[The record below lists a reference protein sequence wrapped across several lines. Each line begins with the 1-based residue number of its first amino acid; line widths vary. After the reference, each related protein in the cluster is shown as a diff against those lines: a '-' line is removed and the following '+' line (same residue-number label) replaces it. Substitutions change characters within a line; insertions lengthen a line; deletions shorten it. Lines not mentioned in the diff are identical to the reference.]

1 MAIYHFSVKPISRSN
16 GRSATA
22 AAAYRAGEKIYDER
36 TGETFDYTRKTGI
49 LVSEIVTP
57 EAVQIPEWAT
67 DRERLWNEAERA
79 ETRINSRVAREAEIA
94 LPHELPPEAREEL
107 ARSLAQ
113 LIADRYK
120 VPVDYS
126 IHEPA
131 RNGDDR
137 NHHAHILFA
146 TREIDGD
153 GFGKKTRVLDA
164 HETGPDEIDKL
175 RFDWAELVNRSFE
188 RAGIA
193 ERVDPR
199 TLEAQGIDRDP
210 TQHLGP
216 DATALE
222 RKGQETILGDFNRAA
237 AQTTTPQQDRVSQPK
252 PSGELTRKERR
263 ELVANLY
270 SQSDGPDAFRE
281 ALAENGFILTTGD
294 RRPFILVDSA
304 GATHNLA
311 RLIPD
316 ATNDSLREYFQP
328 IIEELSPAIDVQH
341 DIISAKQDR
350 LTGAFQKAAEPEP
363 PQAPPI
369 TETFNKE
376 AEPPSPATP
385 EPSPAVPDAA
395 DKFFTEL
402 QESVLARQL
411 AEAETLRQKQ
421 EAFARTQEELWQKK
435 MQEQKEKLDR
445 KHEAKRQRE
454 DEAAKP
460 TGLKALAEK
469 VRDRLDPDRIETR
482 RQEAARIDAARQE
495 REASERLALEN
506 KLAEILDKKREELRQ
521 KEQTDR
527 EQLAVRQ
534 KEEIDRMLREEEA
547 RKRIAEEYKREQ
559 ERRARDIT
567 REDNERD
574 RGRDR

>member
-57 EAVQIPEWAT
+57 EDVQIPEWAT

-94 LPHELPPEAREEL
+94 LPHELSPEDREEL

-126 IHEPA
+126 IHEPG

-188 RAGIA
+188 RAGLP

-222 RKGQETILGDFNRAA
+222 RKGHDTILGDFNRAA
-237 AQTTTPQQDRVSQPK
+237 AQTPAPQDRASQPK
-252 PSGELTRKERR
+252 PSGDLSRKERR
-263 ELVANLY
+263 ELVTNLY

-281 ALAENGFILTTGD
+281 ALAENGFLLTTGD
-294 RRPFILVDSA
+294 RRPFVLVDSA

-328 IIEELSPAIDVQH
+328 ILEELSPAIDVQH
-341 DIISAKQDR
+341 EIISAKQDR

-363 PQAPPI
+363 PQAQPI

-376 AEPPSPATP
+376 AEPLPPATPQPSPA
-385 EPSPAVPDAA
+385 APDPA

-402 QESVLARQL
+402 QESILARQL

-435 MQEQKEKLDR
+435 MHEQREKLDR
-445 KHEAKRQRE
+445 KHEAKRRKE
-454 DEAAKP
+454 DDAAKP
-460 TGLKALAEK
+460 TGLKAIVET
-469 VRDRLDPDRIETR
+469 VRDRLDPDRIEKR
-482 RQEAARIDAARQE
+482 LQEKALLDAARQE